1 MISAETLVNAG
12 IPLSGSDA
20 SAALKATAAL
30 EWLKENTTLT
40 VDPEDP
46 GSVEKLPAT
55 AKLFIGKYV
64 EILSLKTGVS
74 SQSIEGL
81 SLSYATVGQDTMLWQ
96 LASTLL
102 GGYLR
107 QARVFPAKRR
117 W

>member
-1 MISAETLVNAG
+1 MISAETLKGAG
-12 IPLSGSDA
+12 IPLSGTDDTTV
-20 SAALKATAAL
+20 LKAVAAL
-30 EWLKENTTLT
+30 EWIEANTTLN

-46 GSVEKLPAT
+46 ATIENLPAT
-55 AKLFIGKYV
+55 AKLFVGKYV
-64 EILSLKTGVS
+64 EVLSLKAGVS

-81 SLSYATVGQDTMLWQ
+81 SLSFNTTDQGAMLWQ

-107 QARVFPAKRR
+107 QVRVFPAKRR